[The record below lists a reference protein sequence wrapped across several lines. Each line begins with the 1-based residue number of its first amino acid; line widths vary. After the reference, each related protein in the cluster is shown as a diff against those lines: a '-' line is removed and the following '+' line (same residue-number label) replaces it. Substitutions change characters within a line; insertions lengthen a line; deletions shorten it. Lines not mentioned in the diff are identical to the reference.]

1 MLFLY
6 LTSVSSVFLLYLL
19 LCLTKPPR
27 SHQNKRSHTNF
38 FLRQGAVIFG
48 LGSVL
53 FFGLDT
59 AGHIVH
65 YECVGLLKLVTGRD
79 LTSLFAS
86 SNSLTIINIK
96 RFSFKHRFTPNSYK
110 QAS

>member
-65 YECVGLLKLVTGRD
+65 YECVGLLKLLTGRD
-79 LTSLFAS
+79 LTSLFVY
-86 SNSLTIINIK
+86 SNSLIIIK
-96 RFSFKHRFTPNSYK
+96 IFI
-110 QAS
+110 

>member
-1 MLFLY
+1 MMQPTVLFLY
-6 LTSVSSVFLLYLL
+6 LTAASSGFLIYLL
-19 LCLTKPPR
+19 VFLTKPPR
-27 SHQNKRSHTNF
+27 SHQNRRSHGSA

-65 YECVGLLKLVTGRD
+65 YECVGLLKLVTGGD
-79 LTSLFAS
+79 
-86 SNSLTIINIK
+86 I
-96 RFSFKHRFTPNSYK
+96 
-110 QAS
+110 

>member
-1 MLFLY
+1 MQPTVLFLY

-48 LGSVL
+48 LGSVI
-53 FFGLDT
+53 FFSLDSASHT
-59 AGHIVH
+59 VN
-65 YECVGLLKLVTGRD
+65 YECVGLLRTLTGFVTI
-79 LTSLFAS
+79 LFFA
-86 SNSLTIINIK
+86 LQVQID
-96 RFSFKHRFTPNSYK
+96 
-110 QAS
+110 